1 MTTFFNNI
9 FIDNIVLS
17 SISQKTTKKDDMGF
31 YNILIRRH
39 FQPLFGE
46 KKQQK
51 IMCICENTDKNI
63 LTTSNIKDYQQM
75 MNSTFKGDNDYYNTI

>member
-1 MTTFFNNI
+1 MTTAINDISKADINEFKEPRGNDELKFLNNI

-17 SISQKTTKKDDMGF
+17 SISQKTTKKDDIGF
-31 YNILIRRH
+31 YNSLIRRH

-51 IMCICENTDKNI
+51 
-63 LTTSNIKDYQQM
+63 
-75 MNSTFKGDNDYYNTI
+75 